1 MAAEVARSPSQTST
15 GTGSAQVGGN
25 GGGGSAVVAVHS
37 SGPKSPF
44 HFNSPSSSSVTRA
57 PSQTSVSSPQQY
69 QTQSQS
75 QSQSHYRPASPSEE
89 VSNSS
94 SSFFSHHTQRLSP
107 SGRNTRLPSS
117 ASERTVPRGLLPMSS
132 PGGEGGGMGGLGP
145 NDPRLPMSPG
155 DGTLVLSGDNQD
167 ALTGDLTAPRK
178 RSKVSRACDE
188 CRRKKIRCDASSESG
203 IEQCSSCKRVGSKCS
218 FSRVP
223 MKRGPSKGYI
233 KELADRLNTLENSIS
248 TGDLHPYGIT
258 GEGEHSPG
266 PSDSTSPPPA
276 TGPQRQ
282 SRKRTLSSSS
292 EFQQSGV
299 HLQPLSQT
307 SSTAGRQGER
317 LPSIDSFHP
326 TNQHQHQQRSRLLQH
341 ESQRQLPHPQSVSHG
356 PPRPPQPPQGSPDMQ
371 QQFPSSI
378 STDGTRQNYWKGFQD
393 RRASVS
399 FPYDMDSQRPS
410 ANNPILGDMKTFEWD
425 EESIDQ

>member
-1 MAAEVARSPSQTST
+1 MAAEVARGSSQTST
-15 GTGSAQVGGN
+15 GTGSVQVGGGN
-25 GGGGSAVVAVHS
+25 GGSGG
-37 SGPKSPF
+37 GGG
-44 HFNSPSSSSVTRA
+44 T

-75 QSQSHYRPASPSEE
+75 QSQSQYRPASPSEE
-89 VSNSS
+89 VFNSS
-94 SSFFSHHTQRLSP
+94 SSFFSHHTQRHSP

-132 PGGEGGGMGGLGP
+132 PGGEVGGLGP

-258 GEGEHSPG
+258 GEGEPSPG
-266 PSDSTSPPPA
+266 PSDSTSPPPT
-276 TGPQRQ
+276 TGSQRQ

-410 ANNPILGDMKTFEWD
+410 ANNHILGDVKTFEWD